1 MTDSATIEC
10 LDGASRLQV
19 EWSSGARGEWPL
31 TVCDVGCAPWALPDL
46 DGDGDQE
53 LLIESA
59 IEAEGIDGAY
69 VTIFD
74 MYPSEATGTPLSI
87 VGGELGGVPQ
97 GTLPGFPVGE
107 PAVFPIG
114 DSEGSSSA
122 LSCSAPRLSW
132 ERSTLEDDGS
142 WTVRT
147 VVVGVHAG
155 RQSAKARAEALSETV
170 VPGAS
175 GPGRAGAR
183 ALRLARGSA
192 GTDRWS
198 LTHRWEV
205 NARTSSLSRS
215 MPRSVGTSV
224 PSSSSS
230 RPLCTNGAAT
240 ASSIQLD
247 GMPSSIRMRR
257 NTSSR

>member
-1 MTDSATIEC
+1 MVVVALLLIAVAGSIALFLALSGAFDGETPSVVGEPTQSATAAPSQGCPEPVRYVVEGDFDEDLGTDSATIEC

-175 GPGRAGAR
+175 GPVEQEPELCGSPVGRPEPTDGA
-183 ALRLARGSA
+183 
-192 GTDRWS
+192 
-198 LTHRWEV
+198 
-205 NARTSSLSRS
+205 
-215 MPRSVGTSV
+215 
-224 PSSSSS
+224 
-230 RPLCTNGAAT
+230 
-240 ASSIQLD
+240 
-247 GMPSSIRMRR
+247 
-257 NTSSR
+257 